1 MENRK
6 PSGGGGGDDD
16 DDGPDGGHS
25 GSTPPSVSIK
35 KYDGV
40 TMQALP
46 GAEFTFYDSNGNVV
60 TTATTNSNGYAYVTF
75 NTTGTF
81 TYKETKAPDGYE
93 ISDEVHT
100 IEITRTSHLTE
111 NVPNYDNPPDVN
123 ITKKDAETGEVIS
136 GVRFEITNENGEV
149 VYTGTTDSY
158 GQVIFSPDEY
168 GAYAVRET
176 SVPDGYEKSDGYI
189 TFTVTEAGVEGETTF
204 YNTKVGV
211 PPLPNPGKR
220 GEITAQYD
228 NGADGYGNGWFDRD
242 GNWHPFANPLKTG
255 DLFPFAVM
263 IGIAAAGAAGL
274 AVTKKGG
281 KKKHEEE

>member
-1 MENRK
+1 M
-6 PSGGGGGDDD
+6 
-16 DDGPDGGHS
+16 
-25 GSTPPSVSIK
+25 
-35 KYDGV
+35 
-40 TMQALP
+40 
-46 GAEFTFYDSNGNVV
+46 
-60 TTATTNSNGYAYVTF
+60 
-75 NTTGTF
+75 
-81 TYKETKAPDGYE
+81 
-93 ISDEVHT
+93 
-100 IEITRTSHLTE
+100 
-111 NVPNYDNPPDVN
+111 
-123 ITKKDAETGEVIS
+123 
-136 GVRFEITNENGEV
+136 

-242 GNWHPFANPLKTG
+242 GNWHPFANPLRRRFIPVCSY
-255 DLFPFAVM
+255 DRHRCCRCS
-263 IGIAAAGAAGL
+263 GL